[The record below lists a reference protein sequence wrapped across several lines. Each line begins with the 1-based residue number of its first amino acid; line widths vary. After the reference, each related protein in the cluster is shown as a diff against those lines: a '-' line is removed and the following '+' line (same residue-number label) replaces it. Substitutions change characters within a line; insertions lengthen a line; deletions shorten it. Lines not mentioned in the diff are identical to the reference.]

1 MGTSLE
7 DFLFY
12 SRISRSGRGSL
23 EIEAAAVYDEN
34 PIPKEIVVM
43 PENKSQDSNGAPDG
57 KTFLPPLDFSSI
69 IAPFYTQ
76 ALIKLGLL
84 NDPALDAPEENLP
97 LARRLI
103 DLLDLLRDRTQ
114 GRLEP
119 VEEKFLESV
128 LAQLKMHYVEKA
140 EVIKL

>member
-1 MGTSLE
+1 MT
-7 DFLFY
+7 
-12 SRISRSGRGSL
+12 
-23 EIEAAAVYDEN
+23 
-34 PIPKEIVVM
+34 
-43 PENKSQDSNGAPDG
+43 ENKNPDSNGDRDG
-57 KTFLPPLDFSSI
+57 KTFFPPLDFGSI

-84 NDPALDAPEENLP
+84 NDPALDAPDENLP

-103 DLLDLLRDRTQ
+103 DLLDLLKDRTQ

-119 VEEKFLESV
+119 EEEIFFESA
-128 LAQLKMHYVEKA
+128 LSQLKMHYIEKA